1 MDVES
6 YTHYQ
11 ECMKKPLCPGLVLME
26 SHNGMDLAS
35 NLFAMARYISGCAQL
50 SSLRLQITCLPQNEE
65 WMRQRCAEHG
75 IRAERFVIRESPAYF
90 EALAGAEYLISDAGE
105 ITRRCN
111 GRTGTHKLSDFKT
124 ALETPEL
131 LMLFV
136 NRSGWLAFR
145 RSAFAD
151 IKDYQKFMDLIQ
163 KSGIC
168 LIRWEND
175 RSK

>member
-11 ECMKKPLCPGLVLME
+11 ECMKKPICPGLVLME

-50 SSLRLQITCLPQNEE
+50 SSLRLQITCLPENEE

-90 EALAGAEYLISDAGE
+90 EALAGAEYLISDVAFSSAAAQAAE
-105 ITRRCN
+105 SEVYR
-111 GRTGTHKLSDFKT
+111 HMAWH
-124 ALETPEL
+124 ALEDTGL
-131 LMLFV
+131 
-136 NRSGWLAFR
+136 
-145 RSAFAD
+145 
-151 IKDYQKFMDLIQ
+151 
-163 KSGIC
+163 
-168 LIRWEND
+168 
-175 RSK
+175 